1 MTPAPVPVLAAAAR
15 LVAAI
20 GTDSF
25 EEGLIDAAHAV
36 AQGDA
41 AMSLM
46 FRQGAP
52 PQVLVDR
59 LDPAERPFLYGDYL
73 AGVYL
78 VSPFFRAAAG
88 LTRPVLRRMR
98 DIAPPG
104 FRQSQYYRKYY
115 ARIAVA
121 DLIGLLLPAA
131 GGHVRFL
138 SLSRGEG
145 RPLFSAAGRRALESL
160 LPLLQTAADT
170 HDRLSRPS
178 DPSVSANGETPRG
191 ILAASAEKPLTEREA
206 EVVEALLAGHSEKS
220 AARSL
225 AISAETV
232 KVHRRHAYRKL
243 GVATKAELFSLFVA
257 LVRQSNP

>member
-1 MTPAPVPVLAAAAR
+1 MLAPVAR

-20 GTDSF
+20 CTDGF
-25 EEGLIDAAHAV
+25 EEGLIEAAHA
-36 AQGDA
+36 AAAGDA

-46 FRQGAP
+46 FRHGAP

-59 LDPAERPFLYGDYL
+59 LDEAERPFLYGDYL

-78 VSPFFRAAAG
+78 VSPFFRTAAG
-88 LTRPVLRRMR
+88 LARPALKRLR

-104 FRQSQYYRKYY
+104 FRRSHYYRKYY

-121 DLIGLLLPAA
+121 DLVGLLLPAL
-131 GGHVRFL
+131 GGRVRFL
-138 SLSRGEG
+138 SLSRAAG
-145 RPLFSAAGRRALESL
+145 RPLFSAAERRALETL
-160 LPLLQTAADT
+160 LPVLQAAADT
-170 HDRLSRPS
+170 HDRLILRRDEDSTQ
-178 DPSVSANGETPRG
+178 NLETPSG
-191 ILAASAEKPLTEREA
+191 ILAARAAKPLTEREA
-206 EVVEALLAGHSEKS
+206 DVVEALLAGHSEKS
-220 AARSL
+220 AARNL